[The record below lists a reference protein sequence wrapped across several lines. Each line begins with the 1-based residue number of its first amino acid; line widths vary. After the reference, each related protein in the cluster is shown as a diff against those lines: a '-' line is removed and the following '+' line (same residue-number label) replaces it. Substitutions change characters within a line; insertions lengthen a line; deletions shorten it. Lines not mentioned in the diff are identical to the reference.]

1 MKNRAQRASREA
13 LEGKEHVSV
22 EASRGIEA
30 SIFEVVLQGIGAISG
45 EGSSEEADESAAG
58 SSENEP
64 KKKKER
70 ERAAELKEGALCVGS
85 GVS

>member
-64 KKKKER
+64 KKKKKRER
-70 ERAAELKEGALCVGS
+70 ELQSSRRELSVWVLG
-85 GVS
+85 